1 MFKISEIRG
10 YTAMRRQFLIF
21 TLSLSG
27 FLISCNTWGPIK
39 NILQENM
46 TQPVR
51 SRLVFP
57 PQQSVTNA
65 VLSPQE
71 VEVRLGNTSIKGMGY
86 HQGLLGPTLIA
97 NAGEQAQIKVQ
108 NQLKEPTNVHWH
120 GLVVPADQDGH
131 PEQLIAP
138 SASQTYLFQI
148 KQAGGL
154 YWYHP
159 HPHNLTAKQAYLGL
173 AGLFVVRD
181 PLEAK
186 LNLPVDSQEAFLV
199 LQDKRLENNAL
210 DYKPNQQD
218 IMSGY
223 LGQDILV
230 NGQKNTQ
237 MQVFQGIYR
246 LRILNGSNA
255 RVYNIAFDKETPFWI
270 IGGDGGLTE
279 TPYPSK
285 AVLLGPG
292 ERLDLLADFSSHEA
306 GSSLKLIS
314 QPFKGVKTQG
324 QQAFSLL
331 DIQIEKGPIK
341 PYLIPNQLAT
351 LEKIQTPQGTK
362 TRSFE
367 LQGMKMSGVDAMP
380 EMGHG
385 SMMMPTGG
393 NTIMRG
399 MHTIN
404 GKTFDMK
411 RIDETVPAGASEIWV
426 FDNSKGDEIHPMH
439 LHGAQ
444 FQIIQREGGRNSVFS
459 HEKTRKDTVLLM
471 PGEKVSIAVKFP
483 DYKGKYVIHCHNLE
497 HEDDGMML
505 NFELI

>member
-1 MFKISEIRG
+1 ML
-10 YTAMRRQFLIF
+10 RQFFLL
-21 TLSLSG
+21 TLSFSLSG
-27 FLISCNTWGPIK
+27 FLIGCNTSDLFK
-39 NILQENM
+39 NSLQDNQANVEPSVR
-46 TQPVR
+46 TQ
-51 SRLVFP
+51 LAFP

-65 VLSPQE
+65 MLTPQE
-71 VEVRLGNTSIKGMGY
+71 VSLRLGNKNIKGMGY

-97 NAGEQAQIKVQ
+97 KVGEQAQIKVQ

-138 SASQTYLFQI
+138 AGSQTYSFQI

-181 PLEAK
+181 PQESA
-186 LNLPVDSQEAFLV
+186 LNLPVGEQEAFLV
-199 LQDKRLENNAL
+199 VQDKRLNGNAL
-210 DYKPNQQD
+210 DYNPSQQD

-223 LGQDILV
+223 LGLDILV
-230 NGQKNTQ
+230 NGQQNAQ
-237 MQVFQGIYR
+237 MQVKQSIYR

-255 RVYNIAFDKETPFWI
+255 RVYNLGFNKETPFWV

-279 TPYPSK
+279 TPYSEK
-285 AVLLGPG
+285 SVLLGPG
-292 ERLDLLADFSSHEA
+292 ERLDILADFSAHKE
-306 GSSLKLIS
+306 GSLLKLIS
-314 QPFKGVKTQG
+314 LPFKGVTTQG
-324 QQAFSLL
+324 QQELTLL
-331 DIQIEKGPIK
+331 EMQVQKGQAK
-341 PYLIPNQLAT
+341 FYKIPNQLAA
-351 LEKIQTPQGTK
+351 LEKISTPTGTK
-362 TRSFE
+362 TRTFE
-367 LQGMKMSGVDAMP
+367 LQGMKMSGVDAMT

-385 SMMMPTGG
+385 SMMMSTSG
-393 NTIMRG
+393 NPIMKG

-404 GKTFDMK
+404 GKTFAMN
-411 RIDETVPAGASEIWV
+411 RIDETVTAGTSEIWV

-444 FQIIQREGGRNSVFS
+444 FQIIQREGGRNSIFS

-471 PGEKVSIAVKFP
+471 PGEKVSIAIKFP